1 MDKKRSSLN
10 PRAAFVPAAS
20 IGLICLFVAG
30 VQPALDFLF
39 ADGALFV
46 ASSEARARDAT
57 DSTEASPATEPQS
70 VPNLQADR
78 TASDPFAN
86 DPMARLAL
94 ALQNRQE
101 ELRAREGALDRRKRE
116 LDELA
121 RSIEE
126 RIARM
131 ESLAVELTRLSQERD
146 AERKREIRKW
156 VAIFEAMQP
165 DPSGRMLA
173 DLKDPELSLEV
184 LIAMQPAKAAAILNA
199 MVAAHPP
206 TPDGI
211 RTEVQ
216 ILAATLARGLERAR
230 R

>member
-1 MDKKRSSLN
+1 
-10 PRAAFVPAAS
+10 
-20 IGLICLFVAG
+20 
-30 VQPALDFLF
+30 
-39 ADGALFV
+39 
-46 ASSEARARDAT
+46 
-57 DSTEASPATEPQS
+57 
-70 VPNLQADR
+70 
-78 TASDPFAN
+78 
-86 DPMARLAL
+86 MARLAL